1 MFWRN
6 WGKSYLPFYFC
17 HRLLF
22 IASEGDFPPLSLK
35 TVLYPWWHVGLL
47 VIILAFIFGEM
58 SLFHLYYE
66 GYLRQIDSS
75 GFPWRLAWV

>member
-17 HRLLF
+17 QQLLF
-22 IASEGDFPPLSLK
+22 IASEGDFPLLSLK
-35 TVLYPWWHVGLL
+35 TVLYPLL

-66 GYLRQIDSS
+66 GFLCQIDIS